1 MSPQASPLV
10 STMRNPFDTN
20 SKFGNDGSSRF
31 DRSTKHQST
40 QGIPYE
46 QSSALRSGFNPI
58 PTKASMQMQ
67 PQLPQRFNNHQQQQ
81 ANALNIN
88 DLNKL
93 ISMGSNM
100 LQSSSRQTDVPAR
113 PAYDKLFTDREDS
126 DRHSSNLKMAS
137 RHNSRSHYRDEPY
150 SRRDPPRHQHR
161 SSSDR
166 RSRR

>member
-1 MSPQASPLV
+1 MSQQAHPLA
-10 STMRNPFDTN
+10 MRNPFDAN

-31 DRSTKHQST
+31 DRSSNHQST
-40 QGIPYE
+40 PVTPYE

-58 PTKASMQMQ
+58 PTKASKQMQ
-67 PQLPQRFNNHQQQQ
+67 PQLPQRFNNQQQ

-126 DRHSSNLKMAS
+126 DRYSSNLKMAS

-161 SSSDR
+161 GSGDR